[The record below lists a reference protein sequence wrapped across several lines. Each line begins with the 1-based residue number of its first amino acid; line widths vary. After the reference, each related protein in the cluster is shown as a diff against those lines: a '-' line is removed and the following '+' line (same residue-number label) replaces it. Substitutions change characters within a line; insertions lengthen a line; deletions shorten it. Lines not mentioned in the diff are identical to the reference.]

1 VTPDCAASRVY
12 LVSERPTDAFKPFP
26 HQDYVNRLFNK
37 AKSCDNVSVFREYL
51 CELPTFGDRSYEP
64 VIDGF
69 NFFSHLELLAEHA
82 LVNGLARYSARA
94 DLPGLRNCA
103 NAASGPTSQF
113 VRPDV

>member
-1 VTPDCAASRVY
+1 VTPDCAVSRVY
-12 LVSERPTDAFKPFP
+12 LVSERPTDDFKPFP

-37 AKSCDNVSVFREYL
+37 AKSCDNVSVLREHL
-51 CELPTFGDRSYEP
+51 CELPAFGDRPYEP
-64 VIDGF
+64 VIDGV
-69 NFFSHLELLAEHA
+69 NVVSNLELLAEQA

-94 DLPGLRNCA
+94 DLHRLRNCA